1 MGIIY
6 KRPIKFTYYKVCLM
20 STESDKEKAKDYD
33 LTNWL
38 ASVSEEDQMYKNIEL
53 TDTKVNFQELYHD
66 PKEELYVF
74 RVYKLRDYNVPSK
87 IREGQSAE
95 PIDLEDDESLGED
108 MTVLYDWKNS
118 ICMIQQNRMS
128 VGVSRLA
135 EWINKEN
142 GYDVS
147 KKVVFYPISDHFT
160 KNKLRNKYIRTIEF
174 SFSNM
179 ESVNED
185 GPLSSIINSI
195 GRYDGVSAK
204 ITISVGRARDAQLN
218 PQNSYDL
225 IEDIQKNSGCIGSA
239 RAKLK
244 SMSDDDKARIEMVDI
259 FETTSHDY
267 IDFDIIEKKPLDF
280 LQARRKMCR
289 TYLERRKDLLSL
301 CQR

>member
-1 MGIIY
+1 MKISEYLQCLEYALYSKYNVNIKIIM
-6 KRPIKFTYYKVCLM
+6 RGKFDVTWVSRNDSERVK
-20 STESDKEKAKDYD
+20 KER
-33 LTNWL
+33 
-38 ASVSEEDQMYKNIEL
+38 EKNV
-53 TDTKVNFQELYHD
+53 KWELYHD
-66 PKEELYVF
+66 PKEKLYVF

-289 TYLERRKDLLSL
+289 GERT
-301 CQR
+301 C